1 MMLRP
6 LAIAA
11 LTLAGAS
18 VASAQSVYL
27 YVAPGASVYVT
38 PNGPDYNGAPAVY
51 PGTYPG
57 SYAPAPVVVAPA
69 PEVAPQVYVAPA
81 PGYAPTY
88 DAPLQAY
95 GAARRIVPQRR
106 VYLTTRR
113 GRQHRCPMAG
123 GWLASDACDRLLYR
137 TSWPGLSSP

>member
-1 MMLRP
+1 MAGEPGLYRSASYDAP
-6 LAIAA
+6 SPRLVAA

-18 VASAQSVYL
+18 VANAQSVYL

-106 VYLTTRR
+106 VYLDDSPRPPAPVPY
-113 GRQHRCPMAG
+113 GRWMA
-123 GWLASDACDRLLYR
+123 R
-137 TSWPGLSSP
+137 

>member
-6 LAIAA
+6 LALAVAA

-18 VASAQSVYL
+18 VANAQSVYL

-69 PEVAPQVYVAPA
+69 PAP
-81 PGYAPTY
+81 
-88 DAPLQAY
+88 
-95 GAARRIVPQRR
+95 
-106 VYLTTRR
+106 R
-113 GRQHRCPMAG
+113 GRAAGLRSSRARLCSDLRCA
-123 GWLASDACDRLLYR
+123 ASGLRRCAPDRTAASR
-137 TSWPGLSSP
+137 LS

>member
-6 LAIAA
+6 LAVAA
-11 LTLAGAS
+11 LILAGAS

-38 PNGPDYNGAPAVY
+38 PTPNGPDYNGAPAVY

-57 SYAPAPVVVAPA
+57 SHAPAPVVVAPA

-106 VYLTTRR
+106 VYLDDSPRSPAPVPY
-113 GRQHRCPMAG
+113 GRWMA
-123 GWLASDACDRLLYR
+123 R
-137 TSWPGLSSP
+137 

>member
-6 LAIAA
+6 LAFAA

-18 VASAQSVYL
+18 VANAQSVYL

-57 SYAPAPVVVAPA
+57 SYAPAPVVVAPSQGYA
-69 PEVAPQVYVAPA
+69 PTEVAPQVYVTPA

-106 VYLTTRR
+106 VYLDDSPRPPAPVPY
-113 GRQHRCPMAG
+113 GRWMA
-123 GWLASDACDRLLYR
+123 R
-137 TSWPGLSSP
+137 